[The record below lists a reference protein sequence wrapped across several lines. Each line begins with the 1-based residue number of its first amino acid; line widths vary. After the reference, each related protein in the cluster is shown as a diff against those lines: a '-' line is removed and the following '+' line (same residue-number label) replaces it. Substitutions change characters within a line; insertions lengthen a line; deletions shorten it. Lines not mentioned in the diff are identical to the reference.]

1 MVAFCVLF
9 IAQEAGTI
17 WLTSTFVGVS
27 GAEATGSVAPFAW
40 RLAVFP
46 ATPAFDAGLRTGDI
60 VNAKA
65 LSPEERFR
73 LWSTLRAGE
82 RVRFPV
88 IRGGRVLNVFVTPQH
103 EPIDWALWLAIA
115 AGFWAGICALILVL
129 RRPESREVR
138 ILVFCLLSVR
148 LGIQMNSANW
158 VTPFAASDA
167 VNAILD
173 ALMPMGWALLATYVA
188 LFVPES
194 DWSVRSLKF
203 LSYLAAG
210 FTAAIGVL
218 AVAGAWYCTVDPEGP
233 LFAGAGYVVSQ
244 IAYFLIPLLC
254 ALTVLRKIRGAE
266 RERVAWVVGSIG
278 IFSLIWLLFVLS
290 TFFPVLQNS
299 IFVTLSLVLQLL
311 SPLGLTYAM
320 LNRRLLDIGFVIN
333 RAVVYA
339 GVSFVVVGVFVL
351 VEWGFGEWF
360 SSATHVENLTVSAVL
375 ALVLGL
381 SVRAIHHR
389 VNLLLDSLL
398 FRKRHE
404 NEKALH
410 RFAREAPYITDPS
423 ILITRTAA
431 ILEER
436 ADASFA
442 VIEADDGAGSY
453 GEVDENDEAIVSLRT
468 SHRVLD
474 LQDVNTRLPGEFAY
488 PMIARG
494 RLVGVLVLGS
504 KRSGESYA
512 PDESE
517 AIEALAQSVGGALDA
532 LLVKN
537 ESVKGPILEA
547 IRSVQAS
554 VNVIAERLR
563 VIEERG

>member
-1 MVAFCVLF
+1 
-9 IAQEAGTI
+9 
-17 WLTSTFVGVS
+17 
-27 GAEATGSVAPFAW
+27 
-40 RLAVFP
+40 
-46 ATPAFDAGLRTGDI
+46 
-60 VNAKA
+60 
-65 LSPEERFR
+65 
-73 LWSTLRAGE
+73 
-82 RVRFPV
+82 
-88 IRGGRVLNVFVTPQH
+88 
-103 EPIDWALWLAIA
+103 
-115 AGFWAGICALILVL
+115 
-129 RRPESREVR
+129 
-138 ILVFCLLSVR
+138 
-148 LGIQMNSANW
+148 
-158 VTPFAASDA
+158 
-167 VNAILD
+167 
-173 ALMPMGWALLATYVA
+173 
-188 LFVPES
+188 
-194 DWSVRSLKF
+194 
-203 LSYLAAG
+203 
-210 FTAAIGVL
+210 
-218 AVAGAWYCTVDPEGP
+218 
-233 LFAGAGYVVSQ
+233 
-244 IAYFLIPLLC
+244 
-254 ALTVLRKIRGAE
+254 
-266 RERVAWVVGSIG
+266 
-278 IFSLIWLLFVLS
+278 
-290 TFFPVLQNS
+290 
-299 IFVTLSLVLQLL
+299 
-311 SPLGLTYAM
+311 
-320 LNRRLLDIGFVIN
+320 LDIGFVIN

-351 VEWGFGEWF
+351 VEWGFGVWF
-360 SSATHVENLTVSAVL
+360 SSATHAENLTVSAVL

-468 SHRVLD
+468 SNRVLD

-517 AIEALAQSVGGALDA
+517 AIEALAQSVGGALDV

-537 ESVKGPILEA
+537 EYVKGPILEA